1 MTAQRATRLTLRTF
15 KHKKR
20 KVSNVTDITDHMPT
34 VLVSI
39 NSKEKSQ
46 PKQNAL
52 YKRRHTD
59 DNINIFKSNLSKTNW
74 QNVLINGNAND
85 DYNAVVK
92 KFNDLYD
99 ECMMNVSP

>member
-1 MTAQRATRLTLRTF
+1 MATRLTLRTF

-20 KVSNVTDITDHMPT
+20 KVSNVTVITDHMPT

-59 DNINIFKSNLSKTNW
+59 DNINIFKSNLSKKNW